1 MLPVGLGIELGP
13 HSHSEHDPIHF
24 IGFEFGILESAL
36 NGLGADLDGAP
47 PGGARVFGFTHAA
60 DGHLARFRRMRDQGS
75 PLVSGFQLSHPE
87 TLPQDS
93 QGSRSAKPL
102 VTPDGWVPIEM
113 ERNVLISRIVLPLAL
128 VATTLAVYAQTL
140 GFAFIAFDDDRYIL
154 RNPAIQ
160 DGLTLESARWALTT
174 GYEGAWQPLT
184 WMSFMLDFE
193 FFGLD
198 PAGYH
203 ATNVLLHV
211 LNTLLVYGIFFFL
224 TRRALP
230 CAAVAALFGLHP
242 LHVESV
248 AWIAER
254 KDVLSGLFGLLSLW
268 AYAAYARGRQRGG
281 YLLLSLLAL
290 ALGLMS
296 KPMLVSLPF
305 LFLLLDYWPLGR
317 FPALLGQ
324 GETGEPRAE
333 STGIFGPWT
342 IFVEKIPF
350 LLLIGAASW
359 TALRVHENLGAL
371 ELTVLVPLHLRIA
384 NAIVSYAIYTAK
396 AFVPMNLGLFYPHP
410 YLETTGGEPWALS
423 AIAGAS
429 VLLLVVTAVALAWAR
444 RAPYGIVGWLWFL
457 GSLVPTI
464 GLVAFGTHGM
474 ADRFTYL
481 PLIGLSVAVV
491 FGLDAAGAYWVK
503 RRPSLARPLGAAALS
518 ALLVY
523 GVAATWQTSHWKDSI
538 SIFSHTLEASPRSA
552 VIHFNLANELKAAA
566 QPSAAIRHYR
576 EAVDIHPGYNR
587 ARFNLANTLRSQ
599 GDPDD
604 AIAEY
609 RLLVLRDPGFTRAV
623 FALAATLE
631 GEARLV
637 DALDVYEAASRRLPG
652 FRPYRENVARLRE
665 QLEKNP
671 PEN

>member
-1 MLPVGLGIELGP
+1 
-13 HSHSEHDPIHF
+13 
-24 IGFEFGILESAL
+24 
-36 NGLGADLDGAP
+36 
-47 PGGARVFGFTHAA
+47 
-60 DGHLARFRRMRDQGS
+60 
-75 PLVSGFQLSHPE
+75 
-87 TLPQDS
+87 
-93 QGSRSAKPL
+93 
-102 VTPDGWVPIEM
+102 M
-113 ERNVLISRIVLPLAL
+113 ERDVLISRIALPLLL
-128 VATTLAVYAQTL
+128 VAATLAVYAQTL

-160 DGLTLESARWALTT
+160 GGLTLESARWALTT

-184 WMSFMLDFE
+184 WMSFMVDFE
-193 FFGLD
+193 LFGLE

-203 ATNVLLHV
+203 ATNVLFHV
-211 LNTLLVYGIFFFL
+211 LNTLLVYAVFLFL

-230 CAAVAALFGLHP
+230 SAAVAALFALHP

-248 AWIAER
+248 AWVAER
-254 KDVLSGLFGLLSLW
+254 KDVLSGFFGLLSLW
-268 AYAAYARGRQRGG
+268 AYGAYARGRKRSG
-281 YLLLSLLAL
+281 YLLLSLVAL

-305 LFLLLDYWPLGR
+305 LFVLLDYWPLGR
-317 FPALLGQ
+317 FSRWLGQ
-324 GETGEPRAE
+324 GEADTPLVEN
-333 STGIFGPWT
+333 TGIFGPWT
-342 IFVEKIPF
+342 LLVEKIPF
-350 LLLIGAASW
+350 FLLIGAASW

-396 AFVPMNLGLFYPHP
+396 ALVPLNLGLFYPHP
-410 YLETTGGEPWALS
+410 YLETTGGEPWS
-423 AIAGAS
+423 FFAIAGAS
-429 VLLLVVTAVALAWAR
+429 NLLLVVSGVALGWAR
-444 RAPYGIVGWLWFL
+444 RAPYAIVGWLWFL

-481 PLIGLSVAVV
+481 PLIGLAVAVV
-491 FGLDAAGAYWVK
+491 FSLDAIGNHWVK

-518 ALLVY
+518 LLVAY
-523 GVAATWQTSHWKDSI
+523 GVVATWQTSHWRDSI

-552 VIHFNLANELKAAA
+552 VIHFNLANELKASA
-566 QPSAAIRHYR
+566 QPREAIGHYR
-576 EAVDIHPGYNR
+576 NAVNIHPGYNR

-599 GDPDD
+599 GDPDN

-631 GEARLV
+631 GAGRIV
-637 DALDVYEAASRRLPG
+637 DALDVYEAASKRLPG
-652 FRPYRENVARLRE
+652 FRPYRENAARLRE
-665 QLEKNP
+665 QLEKAAN
-671 PEN
+671 